1 MSKRVLLGMSG
12 GVDSSVAAILL
23 KEQGYEVIGAT
34 MILWKDKNNSEGC
47 GSSVAVND
55 AEKICK
61 ELGIEHHVLDFKN
74 EFNECVIKNF
84 IETYN
89 QAMTPNPCIQ
99 CNKHMK
105 FNYFYKK
112 ALELGCEYIATGHYA
127 KTEYNAEYNQY
138 VLKKSN
144 AGKKDQSYVLYNIPN
159 EIISK
164 VLFPLGEFE
173 NKEEIRKIAEKY
185 GLNVAKKPDSQEI
198 CFIPDN
204 NYMGFLEKN
213 SKNKQRPGNII
224 HKDGKILGKHNGL
237 INYTVGQ
244 RKGLGISN
252 ATPLYVI
259 ELDKRNNQVV
269 VGEEKDIYSSELTA
283 TDINYTLNIDV
294 KEKME
299 IEAKIRYNANASY
312 AVLYPLENNKVRIQF
327 KEPQRAITKGQSVVF
342 YIGDIVLRRRNN
354 NLNQRKEGESYEI

>member
-1 MSKRVLLGMSG
+1 MKKKVLLGMSG

-23 KEQGYEVIGAT
+23 KEQGYEVVGAT
-34 MILWKDKNNSEGC
+34 MMLWEDKEKSEGC
-47 GSSVAVND
+47 GSAIAAND
-55 AEKICK
+55 AEKVCS
-61 ELGIEHHVLDFKN
+61 ELGIKHYVLDFKE
-74 EFNECVIKNF
+74 EFKNCVIKNF
-84 IETYN
+84 IETYK

-99 CNKHMK
+99 CNKYMK
-105 FNYFYKK
+105 FNCFYKK

-127 KTEYNAEYNQY
+127 KTEYSKQYNQY

-144 AGKKDQSYVLYNIPN
+144 AGKKDQSYVLYDIPN

-173 NKEEIRKIAEKY
+173 NKEEIRKIAEKH

-204 NYMGFLEKN
+204 NYVGFLARN
-213 SKNKQRPGNII
+213 SDNSGQPGNIVN
-224 HKDGKILGKHNGL
+224 KNGKILGKHNGL
-237 INYTVGQ
+237 INYTIGQ

-269 VGEEKDIYSSELTA
+269 VGEEKDIYSSELIA
-283 TDINYTLNIDV
+283 TDINYTLDIDI
-294 KEKME
+294 KEKLE
-299 IEAKIRYNANASY
+299 IEAKIRYNANSSK
-312 AVLYPLENNKVRIQF
+312 AVLYPLDENKARIQF
-327 KEPQRAITKGQSVVF
+327 EDPQRAITKGQSVVF
-342 YIGDIVLRRRNN
+342 YIDDIVLRRGNN
-354 NLNQRKEGESYEI
+354 NLNKSKRG

>member
-1 MSKRVLLGMSG
+1 MNKRVLLGMSG

-23 KEQGYEVIGAT
+23 KEQGYEVVGAT
-34 MILWKDKNNSEGC
+34 MKLWEDKENSEGC
-47 GSSVAVND
+47 GSAVAAND
-55 AEKICK
+55 AEKVCRQ
-61 ELGIEHHVLDFKN
+61 LGIKHYVLDFRE
-74 EFNECVIKNF
+74 EFKECVIKNF
-84 IETYN
+84 IEIYN

-105 FNYFYKK
+105 FKYFYKK

-127 KTEYNAEYNQY
+127 KTEYSKQYNQY

-173 NKEEIRKIAEKY
+173 NKQDIRKIAEKY

-204 NYMGFLEKN
+204 NYVGFLARNCDN
-213 SKNKQRPGNII
+213 SGQPGNIVN
-224 HKDGKILGKHNGL
+224 KSGKILGKHNGL
-237 INYTVGQ
+237 INYTIGQ

-269 VGEEKDIYSSELTA
+269 VGEEKDIYSSELIA
-283 TDINYTLNIDV
+283 TDINYTLDIDI
-294 KEKME
+294 KEKLE
-299 IEAKIRYNANASY
+299 IEAKIRYNANSSK
-312 AVLYPLENNKVRIQF
+312 AVLYPLDKNKVRIQF
-327 KEPQRAITKGQSVVF
+327 EDPQRAITKGQSVVF

-354 NLNQRKEGESYEI
+354 NLNKSKRG

>member
-1 MSKRVLLGMSG
+1 MKKKVLLGMSG

-34 MILWKDKNNSEGC
+34 MMLWEDKENSEGC
-47 GSSVAVND
+47 GSLVATKD
-55 AEKICK
+55 AEKVCK
-61 ELGIEHHVLDFKN
+61 ELGIKHHVLDFKE
-74 EFNECVIKNF
+74 EFKECVIKNF

-89 QAMTPNPCIQ
+89 QAMTPNPCIE

-127 KTEYNAEYNQY
+127 KTEYSKEYNQY

-173 NKEEIRKIAEKY
+173 NKEQIRKIAEKH
-185 GLNVAKKPDSQEI
+185 GLNVANKPDSQEI

-204 NYMGFLEKN
+204 DYAKFLEKN
-213 SKNKQRPGNII
+213 SEDKQLPGNVVN
-224 HKDGKILGKHNGL
+224 KNGKILGKHNGL

-252 ATPLYVI
+252 AIPLYVI
-259 ELDKRNNQVV
+259 ELSKEKNEVV
-269 VGEEKDIYSSELTA
+269 VGEEKDIYSSKLYA
-283 TDINYTLNIDV
+283 KDINYTLDIPI
-294 KEKME
+294 KEK
-299 IEAKIRYNANASY
+299 IKIQAKIRYNANTSNAT
-312 AVLYPLENNKVRIQF
+312 LYPIEGNKVKIKF
-327 KEPQRAITKGQSVVF
+327 DEPQRAITKGQSVVF
-342 YIGDIVLRRRNN
+342 YIEDIVLRRGSN
-354 NLNQRKEGESYEI
+354 NLNKSKRG

>member
-1 MSKRVLLGMSG
+1 MKKKVLLGMSG
-12 GVDSSVAAILL
+12 GVDSSVAAIIL

-34 MILWKDKNNSEGC
+34 MKLWENKQKSEGC
-47 GSSVAVND
+47 GSDITAED
-55 AEKICK
+55 AKKVCSK
-61 ELGIEHHVLDFKN
+61 LGIKHYVFDFKE
-74 EFNECVIKNF
+74 EFKECVIKNF

-105 FNYFYKK
+105 FKFFYKK

-127 KTEYNAEYNQY
+127 KTEYSKEYNQY

-144 AGKKDQSYVLYNIPN
+144 SGKKDQSYVLYNIPN

-164 VLFPLGEFE
+164 VLFPLGDFE
-173 NKEEIRKIAEKY
+173 NKEDIRKIAEKH

-204 NYMGFLEKN
+204 DYVGFIERN
-213 SKNKQRPGNII
+213 SNNKQKHGNIV
-224 HKDGKILGKHNGL
+224 HKNGRILGKHNGL

-259 ELDKRNNQVV
+259 ELDKNKNQII
-269 VGEEKDIYSSELTA
+269 VGDEKDIYANGLFA
-283 TDINYTLNIDV
+283 TDINYTLDIDI
-294 KEKME
+294 KEKMKV
-299 IEAKIRYNANASY
+299 EAKIRYNACANSAI
-312 AVLYPLENNKVRIQF
+312 LYPVGKKKARIEF
-327 KEPQRAITKGQSVVF
+327 DEPQRAITKGQSVVF
-342 YIGDIVLRRRNN
+342 YINDIVLRRRNN
-354 NLNQRKEGESYEI
+354 NLNQRKEGENYEI